1 MESGSFGEGML
12 TISVYTNGHPATWP
26 AIQYAAHLAASTSRS
41 LQLIAVN
48 ERSAGHAGAPSLPSM
63 LEKAQALCEEFH
75 LALESKI
82 EHGQAEEVIP
92 QKVNQ
97 APQCLHVL
105 GPLGRPPLRRLIR
118 GRSFRHI
125 MAKAIGPLLY
135 VPRFLWP
142 PREILICLGG
152 IGYEVT
158 AEKLGLE
165 LAQHLQASVILLTV
179 IPPADLDYPLVHQIE
194 EHEHDLWET
203 NTPLGRALRRGLEQ
217 ATARGVQATVH
228 VRHGEVIEQILN
240 EIREHQPQLVCMGSP
255 FSSHS
260 LRHYYMPNVTA
271 EIAESGIVPVL
282 TARYRE

>member
-1 MESGSFGEGML
+1 ML
-12 TISVYTNGHPATWP
+12 KISVYTNGHLATWP
-26 AIQYAAHLAASTSRS
+26 AIQYAAHLAASRS
-41 LQLIAVN
+41 QSLRLIAVN
-48 ERSAGHAGAPSLPSM
+48 ERSTNQPAATTPLQRT
-63 LEKAQALCEEFH
+63 LEKAQALFEELH
-75 LALESKI
+75 LSFEI
-82 EHGQAEEVIP
+82 EIEGGQAEEVIP

-97 APQCLHVL
+97 ALEGLHVL
-105 GPLGRPPLRRLIR
+105 GPLGRPPLHRLIW

-125 MAKAIGPLLY
+125 MAKAAGPLLY

-142 PREILICLGG
+142 PQEILICVGG

-158 AEKLGLE
+158 AEKLGLD

-179 IPPADLDYPLVHQIE
+179 IPPADLDYPLVHQIQ
-194 EHEHDLWET
+194 EHEHDLWKT
-203 NTPLGRALRRGLEQ
+203 NTPLGRALHRGLEQ
-217 ATARGVQATVH
+217 AATRGVKASVH
-228 VRHGEVIEQILN
+228 VRHGEVIEQILK
-240 EIREHQPQLVCMGSP
+240 EIREYKPQLVCMGSP

>member
-1 MESGSFGEGML
+1 ML

-26 AIQYAAHLAASTSRS
+26 AIQYAAHLATSTSRS
-41 LQLIAVN
+41 LRLIAVD
-48 ERSAGHAGAPSLPSM
+48 EGSAGHAGTIPLPSM
-63 LEKAQALCEEFH
+63 LEKAQALCDEFH
-75 LALESKI
+75 LALESEI
-82 EHGQAEEVIP
+82 EHGQAEEVIS

-97 APQCLHVL
+97 APQGLHVL
-105 GPLGRPPLRRLIR
+105 GPLGRPPLRRLIW

-125 MAKAIGPLLY
+125 MAKAIAPLLY

-142 PREILICLGG
+142 PREILICVGG
-152 IGYEVT
+152 IGYEIT
-158 AEKLGLE
+158 AEKFGLE

-179 IPPADLDYPLVHQIE
+179 IPPVDLDYPLVRRIQE
-194 EHEHDLWET
+194 QERDLWET

-217 ATARGVQATVH
+217 AAARGVQATVH
-228 VRHGEVIEQILN
+228 VRHGEVIEQILK
-240 EIREHQPQLVCMGSP
+240 EIREQQPQLVCMGSP

>member
-1 MESGSFGEGML
+1 ML

-41 LQLIAVN
+41 LRLIAVD
-48 ERSAGHAGAPSLPSM
+48 ERSAGHAGAIPLPSM
-63 LEKAQALCEEFH
+63 LEKAQTLCEEFH
-75 LALESKI
+75 LALESEI
-82 EHGQAEEVIP
+82 ERGQAEEVIP

-97 APQCLHVL
+97 APQGLHVL
-105 GPLGRPPLRRLIR
+105 GPLGRPPLRRLIW

-125 MAKAIGPLLY
+125 MAKAVGPLLY

-142 PREILICLGG
+142 PREILICVGG

-158 AEKLGLE
+158 AEKLGLD
-165 LAQHLQASVILLTV
+165 LAQHLQANVTLLTV
-179 IPPADLDYPLVHQIE
+179 IPPADLDYPLVHEIQ
-194 EHEHDLWET
+194 EHERDLWET

-217 ATARGVQATVH
+217 AAARGVQATVH
-228 VRHGEVIEQILN
+228 VRHGEVIEQILS
-240 EIREHQPQLVCMGSP
+240 EIRERQSQLVCMGSP

-282 TARYRE
+282 TARYRG